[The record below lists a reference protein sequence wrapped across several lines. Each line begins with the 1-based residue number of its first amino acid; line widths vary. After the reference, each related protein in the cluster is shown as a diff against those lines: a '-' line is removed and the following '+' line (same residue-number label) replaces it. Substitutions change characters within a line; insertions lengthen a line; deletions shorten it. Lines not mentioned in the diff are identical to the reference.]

1 MKWSGGRSAIAIA
14 GVCAAVTMFSGTA
27 QASPIWEP
35 LQPVAN
41 LDVARYVGGEWNQV
55 AAIPQPSTSRAR
67 RTPGR
72 VTGLSIPRT

>member
-1 MKWSGGRSAIAIA
+1 MKWSGRSAIAIA
-14 GVCAAVTMFSGTA
+14 GVCAAATLFSGTA
-27 QASPIWEP
+27 QASPLWEP

-41 LDVARYVGGEWNQV
+41 LDAARYVGDWNQV

-72 VTGLSIPRT
+72 VTGSSIRRT